1 MLSTPLVLNNNN
13 NELNL
18 ISCGCAHVFTQSR
31 RTCRAPLDAKPR
43 PTLQGSHSLTTRP
56 SDWVILGQH
65 ADGATPFAAC
75 GPGSSVSAITVQTTR
90 RDGTARAGDG
100 RGRPGMACGARTLA
114 PRGEARP
121 CGRAPALRGG
131 IACFDRCLP
140 CASAPGMTGAL
151 TTANCSP
158 YPLQNHMNAHWVRRE
173 THVLC
178 SLCRKCVDPE
188 MQKELGRAGCL
199 VCS

>member
-1 MLSTPLVLNNNN
+1 MRLRARIHSVQADLPGAAGRQTQAHPSG
-13 NELNL
+13 
-18 ISCGCAHVFTQSR
+18 ISRPHDEAERLGDSR
-31 RTCRAPLDAKPR
+31 TTCRQGDTVCGLWAGELSVCDHSADDQKGRHSPR
-43 PTLQGSHSLTTRP
+43 
-56 SDWVILGQH
+56 
-65 ADGATPFAAC
+65 
-75 GPGSSVSAITVQTTR
+75 
-90 RDGTARAGDG
+90 
-100 RGRPGMACGARTLA
+100 RGRLETACGARTLA

-199 VCS
+199 VGF